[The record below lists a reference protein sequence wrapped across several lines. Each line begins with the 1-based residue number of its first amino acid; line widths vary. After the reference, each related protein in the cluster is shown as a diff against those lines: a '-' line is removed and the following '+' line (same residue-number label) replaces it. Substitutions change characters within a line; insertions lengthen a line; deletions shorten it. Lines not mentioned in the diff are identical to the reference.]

1 MKTTIPCPHCSKPI
15 TVEDFKNFSNPFTM
29 KCPHCK
35 TKIKETRVTIPLL
48 LLALVIIPL
57 FIYLGATIKNVLSEF
72 MPFLVEVPTILFFII
87 FLYPIYALYERF
99 NGYIIVTKG
108 ELKVKNK

>member
-1 MKTTIPCPHCSKPI
+1 MKTSIPCPHCSKPI
-15 TVEDFKNFSNPFTM
+15 TVEDFKKISNPFTL
-29 KCPHCK
+29 KCHHCK

-57 FIYLGATIKNVLSEF
+57 FIYIAATIKDLLSE
-72 MPFLVEVPTILFFII
+72 MIPFLVEVPTVLFFII

-99 NGYIIVTKG
+99 NGYIIVNKG

>member
-1 MKTTIPCPHCSKPI
+1 MKTSISCPHCSKPI

-35 TKIKETRVTIPLL
+35 TKLKETRVTIPLL
-48 LLALVIIPL
+48 LLALVVIPL
-57 FIYLGATIKNVLSEF
+57 FIYIASTIKDLLSGII
-72 MPFLVEVPTILFFII
+72 PFLVEVPTVLFFII

-99 NGYIIVTKG
+99 NGYIIVTRG

>member
-1 MKTTIPCPHCSKPI
+1 METSIPCPQCSEPI
-15 TVEDFKNFSNPFTM
+15 TIEDFSNFSNPFTM

-35 TKIKETRVTIPLL
+35 TKLKETRITIPLL

-57 FIYLGATIKNVLSEF
+57 FIYIAATIKNLLSVII
-72 MPFLVEVPTILFFII
+72 PFLVEVPTVLFFII
-87 FLYPIYALYERF
+87 FLYPLYALYERF

-108 ELKVKNK
+108 ELKVKK